1 MLLIKRESAKV
12 SKMREK
18 MKIRETNMSQTE
30 RKKCKREDNGS
41 KISEREID
49 RKKNIPNKSE
59 IRNTERI
66 ERERE

>member
-1 MLLIKRESAKV
+1 
-12 SKMREK
+12 